1 MTQLNNDTLKTLR
14 LYVLKSK
21 PLNRDYCTLELHCD
35 RRKYTTKL
43 LQSILDLVSIDSFI
57 DSKIVYKDR
66 DIDLIIHFKPSKKPC
81 DCFIFSSRRLKE
93 IYSDSAIFSYD
104 ASTNLFNI

>member
-1 MTQLNNDTLKTLR
+1 MKNTNTTNDTLR
-14 LYVLKSK
+14 LFVLKSK
-21 PLNRDYCTLELHCD
+21 SVNPNYCTLELHCD
-35 RRKYTTKL
+35 RRKYTSKL
-43 LQSILDLVSIDSFI
+43 LQSILDSVSIDSFI

-81 DCFIFSSRRLKE
+81 DCFFFSSRRLKE

-104 ASTNLFNI
+104 ACTDLFNL